1 VVGTS
6 LAAQFNPSS
15 NINEEI
21 LVLTMK
27 NIIMP
32 MIAEP
37 AKIFKVGSNDVWRIT
52 SSPVRG
58 WSTSLKFKAILLLV
72 LGMVV

>member
-1 VVGTS
+1 
-6 LAAQFNPSS
+6 
-15 NINEEI
+15 
-21 LVLTMK
+21 
-27 NIIMP
+27 

-72 LGMVV
+72 LGMVVLGFNKVVLAGQDS